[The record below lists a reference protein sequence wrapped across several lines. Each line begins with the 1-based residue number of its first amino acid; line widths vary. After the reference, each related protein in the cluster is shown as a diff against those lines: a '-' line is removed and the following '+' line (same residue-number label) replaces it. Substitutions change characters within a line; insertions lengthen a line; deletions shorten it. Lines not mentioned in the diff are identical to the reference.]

1 MELLLRMSTSECIK
15 CYSKT
20 IQVLLL
26 RITYSDNEENAL
38 IVIKILTDHIKAFR
52 GQITGEVILF

>member
-1 MELLLRMSTSECIK
+1 MSTNEYIK

-26 RITYSDNEENAL
+26 RITYNDNEENAL
-38 IVIKILTDHIKAFR
+38 IAIKILTDHIKTFR
-52 GQITGEVILF
+52 GQITGEVI